1 MSGNMS
7 EEGDNMPLSFISILR
22 SVTHYTALYNPD
34 EFFHVRVTISS
45 M

>member
-7 EEGDNMPLSFISILR
+7 GGSDNMPLSYFSILR

-34 EFFHVRVTISS
+34 EFFHVRVTMGS